1 MIIRTLVTCAAIALL
16 FPLAAGAVTN
26 EEFVHAAT
34 FEKNDVLRQG
44 LEEGRDV
51 NATDRFG
58 NTVLALTAFDGND
71 EMVRLL
77 LDRGADVNKAAT
89 DGSTALMLAA
99 QRGELS
105 TVSILIDAGANL
117 ELRNTSKET
126 ALLVAISADEFE
138 IAKRLVD
145 AGANVNVANIQKRS
159 ALLIAKKSLDMV
171 RYLVE
176 HGADVDATELH
187 GGTTTLNYLK
197 RSDDYADV
205 VEYLESRG
213 AHE

>member
-1 MIIRTLVTCAAIALL
+1 MFTRSLVACAAVALL
-16 FPLAAGAVTN
+16 FPLAAGAVTD

-34 FEKNDVLRQG
+34 FEMNDIIRKG
-44 LEEGRDV
+44 LSEGRDV
-51 NATDRFG
+51 NATDRWG
-58 NTVLALTAFDGND
+58 NSVLALTAFDGND

-77 LDRGADVNKAAT
+77 LDRGADVDKAAT

-99 QRGELS
+99 QQGESS
-105 TVSILIDAGANL
+105 TVRILIDAGADL
-117 ELRNTSKET
+117 ELRNISKET

-159 ALLIAKKSLDMV
+159 AVLLARKSLDMV

-176 HGADVDATELH
+176 HGADVNATALN
-187 GGTTTLNYLK
+187 GGTTTLNYLM
-197 RSDDYADV
+197 RSNDHADI
-205 VEYLESRG
+205 VEYLKSRG